1 MNRLADILLIEVIR
15 AHIAS
20 SDCPEHG
27 LRALNDPP
35 IASAL
40 AHPPS
45 SRGAVDHRATGQRRR
60 AVALAVRGA
69 LQHARRRTTRGL
81 PRSLADDQGR

>member
-40 AHPPS
+40 
-45 SRGAVDHRATGQRRR
+45 QY
-60 AVALAVRGA
+60 
-69 LQHARRRTTRGL
+69 ARRRTTRGL

>member
-27 LRALNDPP
+27 LRALNDPL

-40 AHPPS
+40 ALIHRHPEEPWTIE
-45 SRGAVDHRATGQRRR
+45 RLANAV
-60 AVALAVRGA
+60 A